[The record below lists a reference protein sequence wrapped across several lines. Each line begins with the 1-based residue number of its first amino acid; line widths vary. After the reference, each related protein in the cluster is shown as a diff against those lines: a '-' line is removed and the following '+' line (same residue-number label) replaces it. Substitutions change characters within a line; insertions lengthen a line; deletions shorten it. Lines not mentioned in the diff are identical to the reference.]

1 MTGEKRY
8 DAQDWERARD
18 HVWGYFELH
27 AGQRLTM
34 FNFFVVLSGLVTAGF
49 GATMQGSPRMAFL
62 GILLGVVL
70 MLLSFV
76 FWKLDQRSSFLVKHA
91 EDAGIEIENHLL
103 PPAGRLF
110 ASEPGR
116 FQSVMAGRS
125 LSGIWTFGRSLRF
138 AFGGMA
144 VVGAVTAAIC
154 GLRAADALTWEQ
166 PKSASVSCATA
177 PKVAKTAQSKG
188 PAVTSTSRHATAQ

>member
-1 MTGEKRY
+1 MTDEHRY

-34 FNFFVVLSGLVTAGF
+34 FNFFVVLSGLVTAGL
-49 GATMQGSPRMAFL
+49 GATMQGSPHMAVL
-62 GILLGVVL
+62 GIMLGVVL

-91 EDAGIEIENHLL
+91 EDAAIEIEKHLL
-103 PPAGRLF
+103 PLAGQLFAHEPARLQSIVAGRC
-110 ASEPGR
+110 
-116 FQSVMAGRS
+116 

-144 VVGAVTAAIC
+144 MVGAATAAIC
-154 GLRAADALTWEQ
+154 GLRAAEVLTWEQ
-166 PKSASVSCATA
+166 PKATSISCILA
-177 PKVAKTAQSKG
+177 PRDVKAAKSEA
-188 PAVTSTSRHATAQ
+188 PAGTSTSRHPPAQ

>member
-1 MTGEKRY
+1 VTEERRY

-34 FNFFVVLSGLVTAGF
+34 FNFFVVLSGLVTAGL
-49 GATMQGSPRMAFL
+49 GATMQGSPRMAVL

-110 ASEPGR
+110 ASEPAR
-116 FQSVMAGRS
+116 LQSVVARRW

-144 VVGAVTAAIC
+144 LVGAATAAIC
-154 GLRAADALTWEQ
+154 GLRAAEALTWGQ
-166 PKSASVSCATA
+166 PKATSVPGAPA
-177 PKVAKTAQSKG
+177 PKEAKAAQPKA
-188 PAVTSTSRHATAQ
+188 PAGTSTPRHPRAQ